1 MRMKPLEKTAGVM
14 SSDTI
19 VDFDP
24 AMPDSHSTLDF
35 SVIKATT
42 FFLFFLSHL
51 DLGFCH
57 L

>member
-1 MRMKPLEKTAGVM
+1 MKPLEKTAGVM